1 MTKKKP
7 AKKRRKPKA
16 LWIVQEIGVVQHFVS
31 LAFDDKTN
39 ADKYADAKTKTMA
52 SFGLSFKVREFRE
65 VIE

>member
-1 MTKKKP
+1 MTKSKKT
-7 AKKRRKPKA
+7 KKLRKPRV
-16 LWIVQEIGVVQHFVS
+16 LWVAQEIGVVQHFVS